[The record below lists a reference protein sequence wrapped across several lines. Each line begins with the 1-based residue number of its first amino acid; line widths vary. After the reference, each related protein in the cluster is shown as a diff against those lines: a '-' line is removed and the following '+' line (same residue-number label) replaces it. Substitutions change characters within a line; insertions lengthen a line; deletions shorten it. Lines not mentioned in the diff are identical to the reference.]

1 MFDERVFLSS
11 FPDEQAL
18 YAHLRNIKHVALDMD
33 GTIYKGNT
41 LFPYTKQFLADL
53 TTMGI
58 GYSFLTNNP
67 SKSTAGYLEH
77 LGSMGVVATKKEI
90 YTTAQATIA
99 YLKTHHP
106 EVKRLF
112 ILGTPSMI
120 EEFELAGFVS
130 VPNDPKEEPDAVVVG
145 FDLTLAYDRLSRAA
159 WWVSQNKLYVATN
172 PDYVCPTDEPVVLVD
187 CGSIC
192 AAIEKSVGR
201 EPDVVLGKPQP
212 EMLNGILELHHLK
225 NEEVAM
231 VGDRIYTDI
240 LMAHRANSL
249 GVLVL
254 SGEAT
259 KEDAM
264 KAVPRPNL
272 VTPTIE
278 TFGELLKR
286 SRAISRD
293 YETNV

>member
-1 MFDERVFLSS
+1 MLDDKVFLSS

-18 YAHLRNIKHVALDMD
+18 YTHLQKIKHVALDMD

-41 LFPYTKQFLADL
+41 LFSYTKQFLTDL
-53 TTMGI
+53 KAMGI

-67 SKSTAGYLEH
+67 SKSTADYLEH
-77 LGSMGVVATKKEI
+77 LRKMGVVATKEEL

-99 YLKTHHP
+99 YLKKHHP

-120 EEFELAGFVS
+120 EEFELAGFES

-159 WWVSQNKLYVATN
+159 WWVSQKKLYVATN

-212 EMLNGILELHHLK
+212 EMLNGILELHNLK
-225 NEEVAM
+225 SEEVAM
-231 VGDRIYTDI
+231 IGDRIYTDI
-240 LMAHRANSL
+240 LMAHRANSF

-259 KEDAM
+259 EEDAV
-264 KAVPRPNL
+264 KAVPKPNL

-278 TFGELLKR
+278 TLGELLKL
-286 SRAISRD
+286 SR
-293 YETNV
+293 NNK